1 MSDKVYVIKIDIS
14 NKKDNIKVNANIL
27 TTSKPGVTFIG
38 EVNNTLAIEYSKEV
52 VLQEDISCC
61 IKNGIALITKHDGYV
76 LVYVSNNPDIPKD
89 NNKFM
94 NYVDN
99 YINEFIGKEDTED

>member
-1 MSDKVYVIKIDIS
+1 MDDEVYVIKIDVT
-14 NKKDNIKVNANIL
+14 NTEEKTKVDVNIL
-27 TTSKPGVTFIG
+27 AISKPGVGFIG

-61 IKNGIALITKHDGYV
+61 IKNGKALISKPNGYV

-89 NNKFM
+89 SEKFM
-94 NYVDN
+94 DYLDN
-99 YINEFIGKEDTED
+99 YINEFIGKKDTED